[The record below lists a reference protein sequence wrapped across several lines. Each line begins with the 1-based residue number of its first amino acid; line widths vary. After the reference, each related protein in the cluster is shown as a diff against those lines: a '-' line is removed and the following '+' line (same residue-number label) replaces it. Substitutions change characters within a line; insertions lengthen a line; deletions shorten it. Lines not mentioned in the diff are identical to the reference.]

1 MTGFADH
8 IDAPARSSPP
18 PTGTVQL
25 KHPGRAIAA
34 VIAVFLAV
42 VLLVSLV
49 TNHRYQWSVVW
60 HYLFNP
66 QILQGLGRTLILTV
80 AAMTIAFVLGIVLA
94 ACRLSENKVLSI
106 AAGTYVW
113 FFRGT
118 PLLVQLIFWY
128 YLSALY
134 PRLGIGIPFG
144 GPVLVSGGTNA
155 ILNLWFVALLGLSLN
170 ESAYMAEI
178 VRGGLLSVPRQQS
191 EAAKALGM
199 SGWLAFRR
207 IILPQALRV
216 IVPPTGNQV
225 IGMLKYSSLVSVIA
239 LPELLY
245 SAQLIYSQNF
255 ETIPLLI
262 VVSIWY
268 LVCTS
273 VLSVIQ
279 HYVERYYGRGSHPA
293 QAKKTLRQRLPGR
306 GRAPSQVMTASSVRV
321 AGAEQ

>member
-1 MTGFADH
+1 MTGFADS
-8 IDAPARSSPP
+8 IDSPTRSSRP
-18 PTGTVQL
+18 PTDTVQL
-25 KHPGRAIAA
+25 KHPGRA
-34 VIAVFLAV
+34 VGAV
-42 VLLVSLV
+42 VAVLLAAMLFESLV
-49 TNHRYQWSVVW
+49 TNKRFQWSIVGQ
-60 HYLFNP
+60 YLFNE
-66 QILQGLGRTLILTV
+66 QIMQGLARTLLLTV
-80 AAMTIAFVLGIVLA
+80 AAMTIAIVFGIVLA
-94 ACRLSENKVLSI
+94 ACRLSENKVLSL
-106 AAGTYVW
+106 ASGAYLW

-128 YLSALY
+128 NLSALY

-144 GPVLVSGGTNA
+144 GPVLWSGGTNT
-155 ILNLWFVALLGLSLN
+155 ILNLWLVALLGLSLN

-178 VRGGLLSVPRQQS
+178 VRGGLLAVPRQQT

-268 LVCTS
+268 LACTT
-273 VLSVIQ
+273 VLSIAQ
-279 HYVERYYGRGSHPA
+279 HYIESYYGRGSHPT
-293 QAKKTLRQRLPGR
+293 QAKKSRWQRLPRRSRVQAPAMMTGSA
-306 GRAPSQVMTASSVRV
+306 RA